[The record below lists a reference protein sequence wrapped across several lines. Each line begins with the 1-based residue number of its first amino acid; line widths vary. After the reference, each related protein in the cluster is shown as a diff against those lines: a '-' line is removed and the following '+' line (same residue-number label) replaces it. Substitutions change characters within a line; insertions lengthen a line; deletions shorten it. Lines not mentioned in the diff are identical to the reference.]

1 MKGKNIIIMAL
12 AWHIADRMQGQDLQ
26 ATHIGCH
33 EEC

>member
-1 MKGKNIIIMAL
+1 MKAKNIIIMAL
-12 AWHIADRMQGQDLQ
+12 AGILLTGMQGQDLQ